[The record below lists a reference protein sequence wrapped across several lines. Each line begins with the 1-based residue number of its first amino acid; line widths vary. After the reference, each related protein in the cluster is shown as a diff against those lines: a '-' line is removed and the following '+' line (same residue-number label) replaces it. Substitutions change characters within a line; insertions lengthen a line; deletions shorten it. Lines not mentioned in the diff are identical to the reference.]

1 MEVRQGFRSLF
12 QKYLLV
18 LFLAVA
24 IPLAVNGVIE
34 AWFGYRDQRARL
46 DQLLGV
52 QATSAA
58 AEIYD
63 FINGITNDLG
73 WLVQL
78 PWTEEPDERRRPE
91 ASRLF
96 QQAPAIM
103 TLTLLDHRGL
113 ERLYV
118 SRLGLNR
125 IESRKDRSTDPA
137 VIGARAARTWFGDV
151 TYNRGSE
158 PYLTIA
164 IFGNRPSAGAVIAEV
179 NLKLIW
185 DVISAI
191 KVGKT
196 GFAFVLDRPGRLI
209 AHPDISLVLRGAEEA
224 TSKPFQDIRD
234 AIGRT
239 GVGTATRRGDVAA
252 AAAPVTGPDW
262 TVVVEQPLSEAFGP
276 IYAALKRTATIL
288 VVGTA
293 FAGLLAYALAHRMT
307 EPIRLLEEGTER
319 IRAGF
324 FDHRITIETG
334 DELQRLANSFNRMAA
349 ELSLA
354 QAHQERIARLKR
366 FLAPQVA
373 DLVDRTGDDS
383 VLEGRRTE
391 VVVVFCDLRGFT
403 SFSAGVAP
411 EEVMSVLS
419 EYYAAL
425 GRVITQ
431 FAATLTSFTGD
442 GLMVLINA
450 PVPVEEP
457 ALKAVDLAVEMQK
470 SVQALIVGW
479 QSRGYQVGFGV
490 GLASGS
496 ATVGR
501 IGYENRFDY
510 TAIGRVVN
518 LAARLCASAADR
530 EILMDAEVAE
540 GVAGS
545 RSVKGLGARQLKGY
559 DEAVPVFGI
568 SFDTPYDLCPLVN
581 A

>member
-1 MEVRQGFRSLF
+1 MEVQQGFRSLF

-58 AEIYD
+58 AEIHD

-78 PWTEEPDERRRPE
+78 PWTDEPDERRRTE
-91 ASRLF
+91 ALRLF
-96 QQAPAIM
+96 RQAPAIV

-118 SRLGLNR
+118 SRIGLNR
-125 IESRKDRSTDPA
+125 IESRTDRSADPA
-137 VIGARAARTWFGDV
+137 VTGARAARTWFGDV

-164 IFGNRPSAGAVIAEV
+164 IFGNRPSVGAVIAEV

-239 GVGTATRRGDVAA
+239 GVGTATGRDVA

-276 IYAALKRTATIL
+276 IYAALQRTATIL
-288 VVGTA
+288 VVGTVL
-293 FAGLLAYALAHRMT
+293 AGLLAYALAHRMT

-324 FDHRITIETG
+324 FDHRITIETR

-354 QAHQERIARLKR
+354 RAHQERIARLKR

-403 SFSAGVAP
+403 SFSAEVAP

-450 PVPVEEP
+450 PVPIEEP
-457 ALKAVDLAVEMQK
+457 ALKAVDLAVEMQR
-470 SVQALIVGW
+470 SVQELIVGW
-479 QSRGYQVGFGV
+479 RSRGYQVGFGV

-510 TAIGRVVN
+510 TAIGGVVN

-530 EILMDAEVAE
+530 EILMDTEVAE
-540 GVAGS
+540 GVAG
-545 RSVKGLGARQLKGY
+545 RRPVKGLGTRELKGY